1 MEVPPVVRKVLA
13 AAITG
18 AAAFLVTNVSR
29 QPTFPGLVLSLLVGG
44 MVLLVQF
51 LYELE
56 RRQLAVEAAIDSMRT
71 AAGTI
76 PDQVRVQL
84 RAEVRKIGDAVRLHQ
99 RLEQTP
105 HGLDLINRIAD
116 GLDGSK
122 PGLAMRVAQAAAGR
136 RGPRARTGTG

>member
-56 RRQLAVEAAIDSMRT
+56 QRQLAVEAAVGS
-71 AAGTI
+71 
-76 PDQVRVQL
+76 L
-84 RAEVRKIGDAVRLHQ
+84 RADGVDVADRVRAVLRSEIRKIGEAIAWLFRLSSSHSWPK
-99 RLEQTP
+99 ETP
-105 HGLDLINRIAD
+105 TKLCLLLITLPSA
-116 GLDGSK
+116 
-122 PGLAMRVAQAAAGR
+122 
-136 RGPRARTGTG
+136 